1 MGKTLEGNE
10 DNFLIRERLC
20 FIASD
25 WQHCQGRDRELRMI
39 TLGSLHM
46 NVLLR
51 LLLSNCKAASLY
63 DEGLDL

>member
-10 DNFLIRERLC
+10 DSFLIRERLC

-39 TLGSLHM
+39 ALGSLHM
-46 NVLLR
+46 NVLLK
-51 LLLSNCKAASLY
+51 LLWSNCKTASFY
-63 DEGLDL
+63 DVCLDL